1 MLRIKFDDY
10 IFTILMKNPQLQTSK
25 CEVLYGMGGKN
36 WYVEDSVPKTI
47 MGPNCFW
54 MSIFIYIPIYA

>member
-1 MLRIKFDDY
+1 MSRYSQVSKE
-10 IFTILMKNPQLQTSK
+10 KKQLQTPK

-47 MGPNCFW
+47 VGPNCF
-54 MSIFIYIPIYA
+54 

>member
-1 MLRIKFDDY
+1 MTTYSQVSNEK
-10 IFTILMKNPQLQTSK
+10 PQLQTSK

-47 MGPNCFW
+47 MGPNCF
-54 MSIFIYIPIYA
+54 